1 MHHYSTFFPQAQAL
15 KLQQSSAASF
25 FNIWPIKFVPSLS
38 PDPSTDVRYFC
49 HLQYSRVLYAL
60 LPPDLKD
67 LPQAFRLE
75 GVDLLFLR
83 EFSVSHP
90 YNNTERTRFLKRDSL
105 IFLLILVIFKML
117 SCIQKDAPAIAILFL
132 ISALPQPS
140 LVTLEPMYVELS
152 TPSMSLFPTFRL
164 VSLLI
169 LTFSTLQFLA
179 LGFKPILA
187 ELSSY
192 FVVLCWRWFI
202 EVDNRAMTSAK
213 SRSYA

>member
-1 MHHYSTFFPQAQAL
+1 
-15 KLQQSSAASF
+15 
-25 FNIWPIKFVPSLS
+25 
-38 PDPSTDVRYFC
+38 
-49 HLQYSRVLYAL
+49 
-60 LPPDLKD
+60 
-67 LPQAFRLE
+67 
-75 GVDLLFLR
+75 
-83 EFSVSHP
+83 
-90 YNNTERTRFLKRDSL
+90 
-105 IFLLILVIFKML
+105 ML

-213 SRSYA
+213 SYAWSSIEFWFVFLCMLHHPVSYLKEQESWQVIHIFEKKNCECWWKYRFINIQFVNNVLRLLTQ

>member
-1 MHHYSTFFPQAQAL
+1 MLDTSVISSTFGF
-15 KLQQSSAASF
+15 
-25 FNIWPIKFVPSLS
+25 
-38 PDPSTDVRYFC
+38 DMHCC
-49 HLQYSRVLYAL
+49 HLTLRIFLRHFVWKESILI
-60 LPPDLKD
+60 
-67 LPQAFRLE
+67 
-75 GVDLLFLR
+75 LFLR

-187 ELSSY
+187 ELSSD